1 MAGPAQLV
9 LDVKSLSLTGGLMAE
24 MVEKVVR
31 SV

>member
-9 LDVKSLSLTGGLMAE
+9 LDVKNLSLTGAQMVE
-24 MVEKVVR
+24 MVEMVVR